1 MGKYE
6 IGKKSK
12 RECLVTKDLLA
23 SSVGSGSVDVL
34 ATPIV
39 AAIMEGAASDLAQT
53 FLEDYYTTVGTK
65 IIVEHLN
72 ATAEGVN
79 VWAEAELT
87 NVDGRKY
94 TFLLRAFD
102 NNGLI
107 ATGEHIRVSVK
118 KDSFLKKAI
127 ERKNY

>member
-39 AAIMEGAASDLAQT
+39 
-53 FLEDYYTTVGTK
+53 
-65 IIVEHLN
+65 
-72 ATAEGVN
+72 
-79 VWAEAELT
+79 
-87 NVDGRKY
+87 
-94 TFLLRAFD
+94 LL
-102 NNGLI
+102 LWKVQLQI
-107 ATGEHIRVSVK
+107 
-118 KDSFLKKAI
+118 
-127 ERKNY
+127 

>member
-53 FLEDYYTTVGTK
+53 FLEDDYTTVGTK
-65 IIVEHLN
+65 IIVEHLK

>member
-53 FLEDYYTTVGTK
+53 FLEDDYTTVGTK
-65 IIVEHLN
+65 ISVEHLN

>member
-53 FLEDYYTTVGTK
+53 FLDDDYATVGTK

-107 ATGEHIRVSVK
+107 ATGEHVRVSVK
-118 KDSFLKKAI
+118 KVSFLKKAI